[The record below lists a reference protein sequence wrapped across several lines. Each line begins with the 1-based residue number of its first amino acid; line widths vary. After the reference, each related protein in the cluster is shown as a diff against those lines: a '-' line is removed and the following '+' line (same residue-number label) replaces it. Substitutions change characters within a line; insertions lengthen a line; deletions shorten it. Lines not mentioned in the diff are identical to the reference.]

1 MGLHD
6 GLAPDD
12 SVRVNEEDCIYAV
25 KANQFQCAIVR
36 AVWRKYPEA
45 RRVRVNKNTIAFSIG
60 EERFVYPTPETAVES
75 IIKPLDTGGAP
86 EPGLVRLKAGIVK
99 PVEHKEDRNAATQ
112 AERDRRA
119 TAIRERILD
128 NSQGKSDYAR
138 YNNG

>member
-12 SVRVNEEDCIYAV
+12 SVRVTDEDVLYAI
-25 KANQFQCAIVR
+25 KSNQYQCAIVR

-60 EERFVYPTPETAVES
+60 EERFVYPTPEAAVES

-99 PVEHKEDRNAATQ
+99 PVEHKEGAGTQ
-112 AERDRRA
+112 AERERRA
-119 TAIRERILD
+119 QAIRDRVQNND
-128 NSQGKSDYAR
+128 HGRSDYGR
-138 YNNG
+138 YEENG